1 MTKKQQQINNLKYA
15 IMLLFLFLIITN
27 ATGQQ
32 VEDKN
37 MKGIVPEGYV
47 IKEVKVLPQNHYLLI
62 TEQKQKV
69 EDDFHFQVPI
79 ILIKDSVGTVI
90 NKGQYITSNLAPCGN
105 EGFREVY
112 VKGNAF
118 TIEDNLCGDGLHIYS
133 YVTFRYNYQLKSY
146 ILSDYRETLTTGG
159 EDDSSSSI
167 DIQYIIKKRLR
178 FGEVTA
184 ETLLSFKLSP
194 QSEGLYKR
202 FVRKR

>member
-32 VEDKN
+32 VENTN

-47 IKEVKVLPQNHYLLI
+47 IKEVKALPQKHYLLI

-69 EDDFHFQVPI
+69 KDDFHFQVPI

-90 NKGQYITSNLAPCGN
+90 NKGQYITSNLTPCGN

-133 YVTFRYNYQLKSY
+133 YVTFCYNYQLKGY
-146 ILSDYRETLTTGG
+146 ILSDYRKTLTTGG